1 MATHYSILAWRIP
14 WTEEPGSYSR
24 GVARVRHDLVT
35 KPPTTKAV
43 YCHSGYLTSMQSTS
57 CEMLSWMPYKLE
69 SRLPGEASITSDRQM
84 RPLLMAEGEEELKSL
99 LMRVKEEGEKVGLKV
114 IIQKPKIMA
123 PRPIISW
130 QIEG

>member
-1 MATHYSILAWRIP
+1 MEQQT
-14 WTEEPGSYSR
+14 GSKLGKAYF
-24 GVARVRHDLVT
+24 
-35 KPPTTKAV
+35 KAV
-43 YCHSGYLTSMQSTS
+43 YCHPVYLTSMQSTS
-57 CEMLSWMPYKLE
+57 CEMLGWMKHKLE

-123 PRPIISW
+123 PRPITSW